1 MNKSNN
7 NIYNK
12 IGVSNKDPIPTPIS
26 CCIKMGTLGEI
37 EGSRYR
43 RVPLSIGLTLT
54 SHEPLQSNDQQI
66 NNQYIKRMTFLS

>member
-43 RVPLSIGLTLT
+43 RVPLSNGLTLT
-54 SHEPLQSNDQQI
+54 SHEPLQSND
-66 NNQYIKRMTFLS
+66 